1 MKGVYMNEENYNKNT
16 QDNELLQEK
25 NVGQK
30 AAQTEEPMLSDVSNS
45 NTKTSKNENKKTKKK
60 KKWLIVLLCLL
71 IPILLVFGAVA
82 GVYFS
87 LMSSYNKLSYV
98 DVPIVERND
107 EYVEPPT
114 DQQAPEWDE
123 IEPEADDIGRDFIA
137 PGQPIPNNEGGGGGS
152 DYQGD
157 PYDRNASFGRSPNAK
172 SVYGKTPI
180 YKVAKKDPNI
190 ENILIIGTDS
200 RDVTRER
207 GRSDALIVLSYN
219 KKTKEIKMISILR
232 DSLVPIEGHGWSRIN
247 HAYSWDGV
255 GLCVNTVNE
264 LFDLDIQRFV
274 VVDFNGVTDFIDKI
288 GGVDMNLTQAEADYI
303 NDYSGGKLKTQAGMN
318 HLNGDRALVYMRIRK
333 IDSDFKRTERQRKVI
348 EAVAKKIIAEKNL
361 SEIYDLTEF
370 AFGLIKTNITFNEL
384 TGTVADIATSAL
396 ARRNIDIQTQHVP
409 YSDAFAYKYY
419 NGMAIVSFNID
430 DAARRMNKFIYG

>member
-1 MKGVYMNEENYNKNT
+1 MSKNETGVFMNEEIR
-16 QDNELLQEK
+16 
-25 NVGQK
+25 
-30 AAQTEEPMLSDVSNS
+30 
-45 NTKTSKNENKKTKKK
+45 NENISEEEIQQEVISEIENSDKKSKDKKPKDKKKKKK
-60 KKWLIVLLCLL
+60 KKWLIALICLL
-71 IPILLVFGAVA
+71 MPFVLVFCTVA
-82 GVYFS
+82 GVFFA
-87 LMSSYNKLSYV
+87 LMASYNKSSYIE
-98 DVPIVERND
+98 VPIVERPSP
-107 EYVEPPT
+107 YVEPPT
-114 DQQAPEWDE
+114 EPQALEWEEATPD
-123 IEPEADDIGRDFIA
+123 ADDIGRDFIA

-157 PYDRNASFGRSPNAK
+157 TYDRNASFGRSPNAR

-219 KKTKEIKMISILR
+219 KKTEEIKMISILR

-255 GLCVNTVNE
+255 GLCVNTVNQ

-274 VVDFNGVTDFIDKI
+274 VVDFNGVTDFVDKV
-288 GGVDMNLTQAEADYI
+288 GGIDMNLTQAEANYI
-303 NDYSGGKLKTQAGMN
+303 NNYSSGTLNLQAGKN

-348 EAVAKKIIAEKNL
+348 EAVAKKIVAEKNL
-361 SEIYDLTEF
+361 SEILDLTEF
-370 AFGLIKTNITFNEL
+370 AFGLIKTNITFTEL
-384 TGTVADIATSAL
+384 TGAVTDIATAAL
-396 ARRNIDIQTQHVP
+396 RKGVDIQTQHVP
-409 YSDAFAYKYY
+409 YSDAYAYKYY

>member
-1 MKGVYMNEENYNKNT
+1 MSKNETGVFMNEEIR
-16 QDNELLQEK
+16 
-25 NVGQK
+25 
-30 AAQTEEPMLSDVSNS
+30 
-45 NTKTSKNENKKTKKK
+45 NENISEEEIQQEVNSEIENSDKKSKDKKPKDKKKKKK
-60 KKWLIVLLCLL
+60 KKWLIALICLL
-71 IPILLVFGAVA
+71 MPFVLVFCTVA
-82 GVYFS
+82 GVFFA
-87 LMSSYNKLSYV
+87 LMASYNKSSYIE
-98 DVPIVERND
+98 VPIVERPSP
-107 EYVEPPT
+107 YVEPPT
-114 DQQAPEWDE
+114 EPQALEWEEATPD
-123 IEPEADDIGRDFIA
+123 ADDIGRDFIA

-157 PYDRNASFGRSPNAK
+157 TYDRNASFGRSPNAR

-219 KKTKEIKMISILR
+219 KKTEEIKMISILR

-255 GLCVNTVNE
+255 GLCVNTVNQ

-274 VVDFNGVTDFIDKI
+274 VVDFNGVTDFVDKV
-288 GGVDMNLTQAEADYI
+288 GGIDMNLTQAEANYI
-303 NDYSGGKLKTQAGMN
+303 NNYSSGTLNLQAGKN

-348 EAVAKKIIAEKNL
+348 EAVAKKIVAEKNL
-361 SEIYDLTEF
+361 SEILDLTEF
-370 AFGLIKTNITFNEL
+370 AFGLIKTNITFTEL
-384 TGTVADIATSAL
+384 TGAVTDIATAAL
-396 ARRNIDIQTQHVP
+396 RKGVDIQTQHVP
-409 YSDAFAYKYY
+409 YSDAYAYKYY